1 MSENEKK
8 KKKLRKIIAVAN
20 QKGGCGKTTIATNL
34 AVLFASEAYDVL
46 LIDADPE
53 QLSSMDWCSDRSEV
67 GNIPFIQSQALPAK
81 NLRQNA
87 SQLRDKYEI
96 IIVDGG
102 ARIADHAHAAVAVAD
117 FVIVPIKSSSN
128 DVKSTRKF
136 LEVVAD
142 DMDRHSDLKVGLLF
156 NDVNINTILAQETLK
171 QIKEWTS
178 FEVFDTTLGHYVAF
192 EEAVST
198 GTGVTEH
205 APKDKAAIQFRAFY
219 EELKE
224 AL

>member
-1 MSENEKK
+1 MKTSKK
-8 KKKLRKIIAVAN
+8 KIKAIIAVAN

-34 AVLFASEAYDVL
+34 AVMFASEAYDVL

-53 QLSSMDWCSDRSEV
+53 QLSSMDWCGDRSEV

-87 SQLRDKYEI
+87 KQLRDKYEVI
-96 IIVDGG
+96 IIDGG

-117 FVIVPIKSSSN
+117 FVIVPVKCSGS

-142 DMDRHSDLKVGLLF
+142 DMERRDGLKVGLLF
-156 NDVNINTILAQETLK
+156 NDINPRTILAQQT
-171 QIKEWTS
+171 IKEVNQWDQ
-178 FEVFDTTLGHYVAF
+178 FVVFDSMLGHYVAF
-192 EEAVST
+192 EEAVSM

-205 APKDKAAIQFRAFY
+205 APKDTAAIQFTAFY
-219 EELKE
+219 QELKE

>member
-1 MSENEKK
+1 MSEDIKK

-34 AVLFASEAYDVL
+34 AVMFASEAYDVV

-156 NDVNINTILAQETLK
+156 NDVDIRTILAKETLK
-171 QIKEWTS
+171 QIKGWTT
-178 FEVFDTTLGHYVAF
+178 FEVFNTTLGHYVAF

-205 APKDKAAIQFRAFY
+205 APNDNAAKQFRAFY